1 MKITRRQLRRLI
13 REAILLEQVE
23 GEKVEVPASHLI
35 LTSGFDMFGTKM
47 AFVKV
52 VAVEAGA
59 EILDSQQ
66 FDGADAKSKAEKH
79 IAALKAKPEYKT
91 AKVKDDPEQP
101 LARL

>member
-47 AFVKV
+47 ALVRV
-52 VAVEAGA
+52 VAVEAGV
-59 EILDSQQ
+59 ELERQQ

>member
-52 VAVEAGA
+52 VAVVGA
-59 EILDSQQ
+59 ELLDSQQ